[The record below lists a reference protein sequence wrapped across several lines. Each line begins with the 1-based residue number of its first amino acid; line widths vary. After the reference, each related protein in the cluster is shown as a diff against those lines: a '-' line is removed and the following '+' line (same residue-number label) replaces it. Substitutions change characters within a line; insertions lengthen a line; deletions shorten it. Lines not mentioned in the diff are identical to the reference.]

1 MKRFLLLILFF
12 LSGVSFALQVA
23 DFSQDGTTV
32 LIDAV
37 PEKVDVARDF
47 YVTVTIKTPK
57 GIPAVNPDLRDRFQ
71 GFQIAED
78 FAEEPVVDKDGETT
92 SVTRWR
98 LVPEPAAKKYCLAPF
113 VVNTFYTKSVL
124 FEPPS
129 KRETVTGEMEVNP
142 KKDLPPLSWKLV
154 GLIVAFLA
162 GLVLIVAT
170 IWFVVRKI
178 KEMVR
183 IHRMSPIE
191 RAYHELGI
199 LLKKG
204 LPGRGFFKDFYVE
217 LTMVVRRYIER
228 RHGVKAPNLTTD
240 EFLRAAQDSSAF
252 TEDVVEQLKKFLESA
267 DLVKFAGVQATP
279 LMADDATQR
288 ARNYLDT
295 DSKIKD
301 ASERKVQS

>member
-1 MKRFLLLILFF
+1 MKRFFFSILV
-12 LSGVSFALQVA
+12 LSMFCASAVQVA
-23 DFSQDGTTV
+23 DLSQDGTLV
-32 LIDAV
+32 IVDAT

-57 GIPAVNPDLRDRFQ
+57 GVPAVNPDLRDRFQ

-78 FAEEPVVDKDGETT
+78 FAEDPVVGKDGETT

-98 LVPEPAAKKYCLAPF
+98 LVPEPAAKKYRLAPF
-113 VVNTFYTKSVL
+113 VVNSFYTKSVL

-129 KRETVTGEMEVNP
+129 KREIVTGDMEVNP
-142 KKDLPPLSWKLV
+142 EKDFPPLSLKLI
-154 GLIVAFLA
+154 GIILACVAA
-162 GLVLIVAT
+162 VVLIVAAVY
-170 IWFVVRKI
+170 FVVKKI
-178 KEMVR
+178 KEAVR

-204 LPGRGFFKDFYVE
+204 LPGRGFYKDFYVE

-240 EFLRAAQDSSAF
+240 EFLRAAQDSPAF
-252 TEDVVEQLKKFLESA
+252 PEEAIGQLKKFLESA

-279 LMADDATQR
+279 VMTDEATDR
-288 ARNYLDT
+288 ARTYLDT
-295 DSKIKD
+295 DSKVKEPT
-301 ASERKVQS
+301 ERKA

>member
-1 MKRFLLLILFF
+1 MKRFLLFGLMLIT
-12 LSGVSFALQVA
+12 GMALAVQVA
-23 DFSQDGTTV
+23 DLSQDGVSV
-32 LIDAV
+32 LIDAT
-37 PEKVDVARDF
+37 PEKVDIARDF
-47 YVTVTIKTPK
+47 YVTVAIKTPK
-57 GIPAVNPDLRDRFQ
+57 GIPAANPDLRDRFQ

-78 FAEEPVVDKDGETT
+78 FAEEPLVDKDGSTT
-92 SVTRWR
+92 SITRWR
-98 LVPEPAAKKYCLAPF
+98 LVPEPTAKKYRLAPF
-113 VVNTFYTKSVL
+113 VVNSFYTKSVV

-129 KRETVTGEMEVNP
+129 KREAVTGDMEVDP

-154 GLIVAFLA
+154 GIVSACLAAIFAVVAF
-162 GLVLIVAT
+162 ICF
-170 IWFVVRKI
+170 IVRKI

-191 RAYHELGI
+191 RAYHELGL

-240 EFLRAAQDSSAF
+240 EFLRAAQESPAF
-252 TEDVVEQLKKFLESA
+252 TDDVVAQLKRFLESA

-279 LMADDATQR
+279 VMADDATER

-295 DSKIKD
+295 DSKAKEP
-301 ASERKVQS
+301 AERNI